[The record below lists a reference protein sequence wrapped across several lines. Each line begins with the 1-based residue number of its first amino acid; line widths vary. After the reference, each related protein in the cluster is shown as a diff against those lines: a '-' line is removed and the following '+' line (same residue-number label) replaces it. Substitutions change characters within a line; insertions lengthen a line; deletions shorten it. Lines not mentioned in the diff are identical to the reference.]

1 MMKNWIIDGWLD
13 EDQINQGLM
22 MKDWIIDG
30 WLDEGWMRKVGWK
43 NVGQINKC
51 LLNEDW
57 MIRNCMMFGLGIK
70 ELELE

>member
-30 WLDEGWMRKVGWK
+30 WLDEGWMWKVGWK
-43 NVGQINKC
+43 NVGWINKC
-51 LLNEDW
+51 SLNED
-57 MIRNCMMFGLGIK
+57 
-70 ELELE
+70 